1 MEVTLKMDDR
11 DEFILAINGPDLY
24 SVLWDIDNYLRKR
37 VKHEDLSDDAV
48 KVLQEVRDELL
59 SLMAKKGLYF
69 DMVQYGVSLRVVNYG

>member
-69 DMVQYGVSLRVVNYG
+69 DMV